1 MGNHR
6 AQYTRSGWAL
16 LEQRASLN
24 LPLGLVRRGKVSRF
38 LVKITAG
45 RASERYPEC
54 RDETARVLVP
64 DSEHCRGN
72 AAPGREVLKASEG
85 SVERLGVPAVKA
97 ISEQGWVSTSESR
110 L

>member
-6 AQYTRSGWAL
+6 AQYTRSGWAP
-16 LEQRASLN
+16 LEQGASLN

-64 DSEHCRGN
+64 DSEHCRERQRCPRPRGAQGQRAGIG
-72 AAPGREVLKASEG
+72 AARSPKTQTLNRIILLI
-85 SVERLGVPAVKA
+85 R
-97 ISEQGWVSTSESR
+97 
-110 L
+110 